1 MPVVACQQV
10 GLLVHLRLLRVLVCR
25 NSYKVKVVNV
35 KKNPYISSV
44 RHTRKDSI
52 KNDCLDFSA
61 PFYFSIQLPMAVRC
75 WSCILRDDTKELCWG
90 TMSSNFANF
99 RNVSLGS
106 RSTRQNFHLSIQL
119 PIAGTCNRLYGIRPS
134 CLLPATRSPGSVEK
148 RRCDANCVI
157 DSTS

>member
-1 MPVVACQQV
+1 MCVSIASATSSHLQV
-10 GLLVHLRLLRVLVCR
+10 LPLLQG
-25 NSYKVKVVNV
+25 K
-35 KKNPYISSV
+35 IQ
-44 RHTRKDSI
+44 
-52 KNDCLDFSA
+52 NDCLGFSA

-148 RRCDANCVI
+148 RRSLRCELRDRLYVVMKIA
-157 DSTS
+157 